1 MKEIIGKAKH
11 SSKSNFP
18 RKLKID
24 NKVKTGKDQIANQF
38 NK

>member
-1 MKEIIGKAKH
+1 MKEIIGKAKY

-18 RKLKID
+18 RKLKIN
-24 NKVKTGKDQIANQF
+24 NKIKTGKDQIANQF